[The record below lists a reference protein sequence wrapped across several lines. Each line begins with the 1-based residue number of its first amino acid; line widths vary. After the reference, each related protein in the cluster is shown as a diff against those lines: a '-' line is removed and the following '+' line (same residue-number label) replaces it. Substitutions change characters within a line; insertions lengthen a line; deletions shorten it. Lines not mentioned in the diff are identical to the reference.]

1 MRLPFF
7 RKGGNMEVGQK
18 IKKIRMFRCMTQR
31 ELGIRLGYDRKSAD
45 VRIAQYESGARVPK
59 RETLSLMADI
69 LQVNILNFIRPHL
82 GSAEDLMQLL
92 FWLDEENRGA
102 VHLFAMETCR
112 EKQDGSNHRD
122 IAISV
127 NLEGE
132 QPVVGIRFKYGKMDE
147 YLQNW
152 LEKKRQL
159 KNQEISEKDY
169 LEWKWN
175 WPQETKHP

>member
-1 MRLPFF
+1 
-7 RKGGNMEVGQK
+7 MELGQK
-18 IKKIRMFRCMTQR
+18 IKKIRMFRVMTQR

-69 LQVNILNFIRPHL
+69 LRVNILNFIRPHP

-92 FWLDEENRGA
+92 FWLDEENRDA
-102 VHLFAMETCR
+102 VFLFAMERGRGKT
-112 EKQDGSNHRD
+112 DGDSHSGTAFYPDAVGGR
-122 IAISV
+122 
-127 NLEGE
+127 
-132 QPVVGIRFKYGKMDE
+132 PVVGIRFEHGKMGE

-152 LEKKRQL
+152 LEKKQQL
-159 KNQEISEKDY
+159 ENQEISEKDY

-175 WPQETKHP
+175 WPATKRSCHK